1 MFHIKERYYLNNII
15 YKRVNW
21 SQDVA
26 IESRNIRAIGET
38 RMTEFYGG
46 WLLPLIYATGFILVS
61 LRYREYWQVARMTA
75 TVGLLATTGMA
86 LLALLWAQL
95 APLRVDA
102 LGLTVALLVA
112 LLGWVIINYSSRYL
126 NGEPNQVRFIRA
138 MVFTLAAVSV
148 LVISR
153 NLLVILL
160 AWTGTSVGL
169 HYLLTF
175 YNERKAAQV
184 VAHKKFLVSRFAEV
198 CLVIALLLVYQSAGT
213 LSLDGLNEYLSTVA
227 SIPASLQW
235 AALLF
240 ALAAIL
246 KTAQLPLHGWLIQV
260 MEAPTPV
267 SALLHAGV
275 VNMGGF
281 ILIRL
286 AELVSLAPAAQW
298 VLVVVGSLTA
308 VLAGLVMLTRISIKV
323 RLAWSTCAQMGFMLM
338 EIGLGLYELALLHL
352 VAHSLYKAHA
362 FLSAGETVRTARSN
376 DFLAPGRSTRAPLWY
391 VGALGL
397 SAALVTASAAV
408 WQLVLPSMAVPPVA
422 LLIVAL
428 GLASLLWMEQQSTRE
443 LLIRGVV
450 QILAL
455 TQLYL
460 LWHVLFAGL
469 APAPAEVASPLVA
482 WVVLSFVAL
491 YGIQVWLRCY
501 PKGRF
506 ARAFYPWA
514 YCGFY
519 LDETYTR
526 LTFKIWPVKLSPI
539 QAQTLV
545 NRNPALQ
552 GEVS

>member
-1 MFHIKERYYLNNII
+1 MTDFH
-15 YKRVNW
+15 
-21 SQDVA
+21 
-26 IESRNIRAIGET
+26 
-38 RMTEFYGG
+38 GG
-46 WLLPLIYATGFILVS
+46 WLLPLIYTAGFILLC
-61 LRYREYWQVARMTA
+61 LRDHEQWQLARTTA
-75 TVGLLATTGMA
+75 TAGLLATGAMT
-86 LLALLWAQL
+86 LLALVWAQL

-102 LGLTVALLVA
+102 PGLTVALLVA
-112 LLGWVIINYSSRYL
+112 LLGWVIVNYSSRYL

-148 LVISR
+148 LVTSR
-153 NLLVILL
+153 NLLVIVL

-175 YNERKAAQV
+175 YHERKAAQI

-198 CLVIALLLVYQSAGT
+198 CLAIALLLVYQSVGT
-213 LSLDGLNEYLSTVA
+213 LSLDGLNEYLSSA
-227 SIPASLQW
+227 ASLPTALHW

-267 SALLHAGV
+267 SALLHAGI

-286 AELVSLAPAAQW
+286 ADLLSLAPAAQW
-298 VLVVVGSLTA
+298 ALVVVGSLTA

-362 FLSAGETVRTARSN
+362 FLSAGEAVRTARSN
-376 DFLAPGRSTRAPLWY
+376 DLLSPGASKRTPVWYLAA
-391 VGALGL
+391 VGL
-397 SAALVTASAAV
+397 SAALVAGSTAA
-408 WQLVLPSMAVPPVA
+408 WQFFLPSLSVPPVA
-422 LLIVAL
+422 LLVVTL
-428 GLASLLWMEQQSTRE
+428 GLAPLLWMEQQSNGE
-443 LLIRGVV
+443 LLIRGVL

-460 LWHVLFAGL
+460 LWHVAFAAL
-469 APAPAEVASPLVA
+469 APAPADVASPLVA
-482 WVVLSFVAL
+482 WVMLSFVVL
-491 YGIQVWLRCY
+491 YGTQVWLRCH
-501 PKGRF
+501 PQGRF

-526 LTFKIWPVKLSPI
+526 LTFKIWPVKLSAT
-539 QAQTLV
+539 QAQTLAI
-545 NRNPALQ
+545 RESALQ
-552 GEVS
+552 GEPL